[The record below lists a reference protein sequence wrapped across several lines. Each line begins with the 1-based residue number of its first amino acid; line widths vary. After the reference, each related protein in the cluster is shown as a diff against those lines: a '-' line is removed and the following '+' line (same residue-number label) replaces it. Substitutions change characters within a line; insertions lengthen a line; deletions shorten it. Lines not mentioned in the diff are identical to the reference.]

1 MALDHR
7 WPCGRLVY
15 YDEIQRDSVDDGA
28 RIEYLKSLVTEEAPP
43 EPLPR
48 RCPLPKRL
56 ERKGRDSER
65 KGRRWKGR

>member
-1 MALDHR
+1 MALDNS
-7 WPCGRLVY
+7 WLCGRMVY
-15 YDEIQRDSVDDGA
+15 YDEIQRDSVDEGA
-28 RIEYLKSLVTEEAPP
+28 RIEYLKSLVTEETPP